1 MVMVSIQSR
10 VFVDQ
15 NSIFKGWHTAFFWLT
30 SSCLVGWQQTKH
42 ILRLKVETS
51 VYLVIYLS
59 IYLSIVLYICIY
71 IHHFCKIW
79 NLYIYRYD
87 YMHIHIYCVWINKY
101 IYIYAF
107 NYIHI
112 YKYILIYEYTVHIY
126 IYIYI
131 YVYIWPHCAIGLHP
145 CHDIPGSLPEVS
157 AHAWPEFDL
166 FPGDSGWRKLMK
178 SGKEPKLWRD
188 LWKRMYPLVI

>member
-1 MVMVSIQSR
+1 MVNNG
-10 VFVDQ
+10 D
-15 NSIFKGWHTAFFWLT
+15 GEHTITCICWSKFNFQGLKYRFLLVNILMSGWLT
-30 SSCLVGWQQTKH
+30 ANKTYSEVEGWDICL
-42 ILRLKVETS
+42 S
-51 VYLVIYLS
+51 IYLS

-71 IHHFCKIW
+71 IYIHHFCKIW
-79 NLYIYRYD
+79 NLYIYD

-101 IYIYAF
+101 IYIYM
-107 NYIHI
+107 H
-112 YKYILIYEYTVHIY
+112 LIIY
-126 IYIYI
+126 IYIYIDIWIYCAYLYI